1 MSTRSRR
8 QFASTLTSI
17 TTAGLIGSC
26 FPIASSNAQSP
37 LNDGSSLP
45 GVFNVRDFGAKGDG
59 TTKDTLAI
67 QATIDACSKSGG
79 GTVYLPP
86 GVFLSGTITLKDN
99 VTLHLAHTA
108 KLLGRSDYPAKPFPA
123 RDLDIGASTYG
134 RWFTPRE
141 AKTSVSKDAA
151 RLMAT
156 YLLECRRGPK
166 CGYRIG

>member
-26 FPIASSNAQSP
+26 FPIASSNAQSL

-45 GVFNVRDFGAKGDG
+45 GVFDVRDFGAKGDV

-86 GVFLSGTITLKDN
+86 GVFLSGTIALKDN
-99 VTLHLAHTA
+99 VTLHLAHTT
-108 KLLGRSDYPAKPFPA
+108 KLLGSTDRSDYPAKPFPA
-123 RDLDIGASTYG
+123 RDLDIGGFDVWALVYAEGSKNFSIEG
-134 RWFTPRE
+134 RGSIDGNIP
-141 AKTSVSKDAA
+141 S
-151 RLMAT
+151 
-156 YLLECRRGPK
+156 
-166 CGYRIG
+166 